1 MNTWAL
7 GRWSRVGLVVVVSV
21 AALAYIVWPSRSAS
35 GDDSPARTIAR
46 PGTSRAELEQ
56 TVSTMRA
63 RLAERQD
70 DGAAAVR
77 LAEALVRLARATG
90 RPRLVDEAEVALRRI
105 VRNDPGRL
113 DARRSLAGLY
123 LSQHRFREA
132 IDEAERVCQVRP
144 TDAWS
149 LGVIGD
155 GHAELGDYDRA
166 FDAFQKMADVEP
178 GAAAYA
184 RVSYARELQGDLDGA
199 LALMTMAAEATPA
212 SDAESLAWHH
222 AQVGSLQLA
231 LGRTN
236 DAEDAFARAR
246 HAFHDHPMAIE
257 GLARVAAARGEWTR
271 AHALAARA
279 WEIAPT
285 GDIALLIGEALSKLG
300 RQSEAEQQFRL
311 AESIWRIDAPE
322 PARLARLLADRGR
335 ADEALAVAERAA
347 AERRDI
353 FTMDA
358 LAWAA
363 LHARRLDR
371 AARAI
376 AEARRTGTRDPAI
389 LAYAE
394 AIDTAV
400 AQARSAS

>member
-1 MNTWAL
+1 MRASGL
-7 GRWSRVGLVVVVSV
+7 GRWWRVGLVVVVCVGS
-21 AALAYIVWPSRSAS
+21 LAYIVWPSRSAS
-35 GDDSPARTIAR
+35 SEDSGTRTMAR

-63 RLAERQD
+63 RLAKRQD

-77 LAEALVRLARATG
+77 LADALVRLARVSG
-90 RPRLVDEAEVALRRI
+90 RPRLVDEAAVALRRI
-105 VRNDPGRL
+105 VREDPGRL
-113 DARRSLAGLY
+113 DVRRSLAGLY

-132 IDEAERVCQVRP
+132 IDEAERVRQVRP

-155 GHAELGDYDRA
+155 GHAELGDYERA

-212 SDAESLAWHH
+212 SDAESLAWHY

-231 LGRTN
+231 LGRTTE
-236 DAEDAFARAR
+236 AGDAFARAH
-246 HAFHDHPMAIE
+246 HAFRDHPMAIE

-271 AHALAARA
+271 AQALAARA
-279 WEIAPT
+279 WEIGPT
-285 GDIALLIGEALSKLG
+285 GDLALLIGEALLKLG
-300 RQSEAEQQFRL
+300 RQSEAERQFRL
-311 AESIWRIDAPE
+311 AESIWRFDAPE

-335 ADEALAVAERAA
+335 AEEALAVAERAA

-353 FTMDA
+353 VTMDA

-363 LHARRLDR
+363 LHAGRLDR
-371 AARAI
+371 ATRAM
-376 AEARRTGTRDPAI
+376 AEARRTGTRDRVIVAH
-389 LAYAE
+389 AE
-394 AIDTAV
+394 AINAAV
-400 AQARSAS
+400 AQARRAS